1 MRSAATIT
9 GIVWRELVAGL
20 GAALAIGG
28 MDWLSVASH
37 YPLVIIPFATPNN
50 LPWSFLF
57 APVLAGAML
66 APVAAAAAV
75 ATTLVVGHRANPSR
89 YHGLAFSVRFCS
101 ANWSPSR
108 VNSTL
113 R

>member
-1 MRSAATIT
+1 MRPDWLRAATDAIRRDHRNT
-9 GIVWRELVAGL
+9 LAGAVAGL

-66 APVAAAAAV
+66 LTAFAYVW
-75 ATTLVVGHRANPSR
+75 HR
-89 YHGLAFSVRFCS
+89 
-101 ANWSPSR
+101 W
-108 VNSTL
+108 L
-113 R
+113 RQRRWPQRWW